1 MPSITGGHHIA
12 LTVTDADRSAEWY
25 SGLLGMSVVLAGDDE
40 TVKFRVLADPGSGW
54 VLGVRQYHGREG
66 DGFDEFRTGLD
77 HFAFSVESR
86 AALEEWE
93 HELSA
98 RANRV
103 HADRGDADRVGDR
116 VSRSG
121 QHPARVLA
129 VDHLKVRLSP
139 WRIVRRSHDPSAT

>member
-25 SGLLGMSVVLAGDDE
+25 SALLGMSVVLAGDDE
-40 TVKFRVLADPGSGW
+40 TVKFRVLADPASGW

-66 DGFDEFRTGLD
+66 GDFDEFRTGLD

-93 HELSA
+93 SELSA
-98 RANRV
+98 RGIKYTPIAETPIGSVIVFRDPDNI
-103 HADRGDADRVGDR
+103 
-116 VSRSG
+116 
-121 QHPARVLA
+121 QLEFWLPA
-129 VDHLKVRLSP
+129 
-139 WRIVRRSHDPSAT
+139 

>member
-25 SGLLGMSVVLAGDDE
+25 SGLLGMSVLAAGDDE
-40 TVKFRVLADPGSGW
+40 TVKVRVLADPASGW
-54 VLGVRQYHGREG
+54 VLGLRQYHGREG

-77 HFAFSVESR
+77 HFAFGVENR

-98 RANRV
+98 RGIEYTPIAETPIGSVIVFRDPDNI
-103 HADRGDADRVGDR
+103 
-116 VSRSG
+116 
-121 QHPARVLA
+121 QLEFWLPA
-129 VDHLKVRLSP
+129 
-139 WRIVRRSHDPSAT
+139 I

>member
-25 SGLLGMSVVLAGDDE
+25 SGLLGMSELMAGDDE
-40 TVKFRVLADPGSGW
+40 TVKYRVLADPESGW
-54 VLGVRQYHGREG
+54 VLAVREYHGREC

-77 HFAFSVESR
+77 HFAFGVENR

-98 RANRV
+98 RGIEYTPIAETPIGSVVVFRDPDNI
-103 HADRGDADRVGDR
+103 
-116 VSRSG
+116 
-121 QHPARVLA
+121 QLEFWLPA
-129 VDHLKVRLSP
+129 
-139 WRIVRRSHDPSAT
+139 I